1 MENIIENSKTL
12 RGKCSKRYALILEEW
27 GKWFRDVRKSF
38 KRDITEYDTL
48 EEAKEYAEFLDLAL
62 ENIKRPDE
70 FKTIG
75 KFRSGSKSARK
86 YYNITDTYYKW
97 INGERVEV
105 NETEVYENDRYWWGY
120 VIVDFEEEKFIQF
133 GGIGLRN
140 YSIQDMKS
148 RKPILMDLIFRKPGE
163 IPEGYKWD
171 EGEYEGWLQF
181 RWGDGKNAIGYVEPK
196 KQKEKEEDEPFYY
209 PGRDEIENYLV
220 GDELQDKFDDMED
233 KERSKRL
240 MDRYGW

>member
-1 MENIIENSKTL
+1 MIYNSETL
-12 RGKCSKRYALILEEW
+12 RGKCKKRYALVLDEW
-27 GKWFRDVRKSF
+27 GKWFRDVKKSF

-70 FKTIG
+70 FKTRG
-75 KFRSGSKSARK
+75 KFRAGDRWARK
-86 YYNITDTYYKW
+86 YYNATDTYHKW
-97 INGERVEV
+97 INGERVEIK
-105 NETEVYENDRYWWGY
+105 EAEVFDTDRYWWGY
-120 VIVDFEEEKFIQF
+120 VIIDFEEEKFVQF
-133 GGIGLRN
+133 GGIGLKD
-140 YSIQDMKS
+140 YSIQDMKA
-148 RKPILMDLIFRKPGE
+148 RKPILMDLIFRKPEE
-163 IPEGYKWD
+163 IPEGYSWD

-196 KQKEKEEDEPFYY
+196 KPKEKGEEPFYY
-209 PGRDEIENYLV
+209 PGRNEIEDYLV

>member
-38 KRDITEYDTL
+38 TRDITEYDTL

-105 NETEVYENDRYWWGY
+105 TETEVYENDRYWWGY

-140 YSIQDMKS
+140 YSIQDMRS
-148 RKPILMDLIFRKPGE
+148 RNPILMDLIFRKPGE

-196 KQKEKEEDEPFYY
+196 KQKEKEDEPFYY

-220 GDELQDKFDDMED
+220 GDELQDKFDNMED

>member
-48 EEAKEYAEFLDLAL
+48 EEVREYAEFLDLAL

-86 YYNITDTYYKW
+86 YYNITDIFFK
-97 INGERVEV
+97 
-105 NETEVYENDRYWWGY
+105 
-120 VIVDFEEEKFIQF
+120 
-133 GGIGLRN
+133 
-140 YSIQDMKS
+140 KS
-148 RKPILMDLIFRKPGE
+148 L
-163 IPEGYKWD
+163 
-171 EGEYEGWLQF
+171 
-181 RWGDGKNAIGYVEPK
+181 
-196 KQKEKEEDEPFYY
+196 
-209 PGRDEIENYLV
+209 YLH
-220 GDELQDKFDDMED
+220 K
-233 KERSKRL
+233 
-240 MDRYGW
+240 